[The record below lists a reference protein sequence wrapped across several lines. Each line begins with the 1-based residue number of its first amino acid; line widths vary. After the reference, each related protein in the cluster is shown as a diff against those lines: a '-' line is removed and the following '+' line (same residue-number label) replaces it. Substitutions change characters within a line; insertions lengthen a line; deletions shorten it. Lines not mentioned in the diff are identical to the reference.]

1 MSNDF
6 AAIQAS
12 IAALQQ
18 QWTDMQK
25 LLQDDP
31 AGGPAQPQQQTY
43 GVPGTMMPGGA
54 PAIAYGQQPI
64 QQQTMQAKTQQYP
77 PQQDPSGYATQ
88 TAPQGYGVSYGEAP
102 PATSAPVDDP
112 AAAYRAGTFA
122 GHSPLQS
129 TTVPPAEDPARYNAN
144 YPQSLDGP
152 TIASPSA
159 SDADLQRMGTYVPG
173 TGNRPPQTTSSDTV
187 PSTAP
192 PTYHSVA
199 PPPRTA
205 TSTSS
210 GGSPPISPRP
220 YGPSG
225 TRVQPPPGFQ
235 AYANQM
241 NAQSPA
247 TVQYAQPAGPPPIP
261 PKSSNGSQSL
271 SPHMEMPPPPP
282 PSELSPAAAAAGGTE
297 DERALQLK
305 RLRALHSANAVKQQ
319 QLTRNK
325 TAIDIAFILDLTTS
339 MEPWLAQVS
348 YKIKEIMSTIE
359 TRWPDSIARV
369 AFIGYQDFDVIG
381 KPYYVVKDFTTA
393 EELQSTLATL
403 RCDGGNDYCEDVLG
417 AMLKVRELSWAA
429 KTRLVIFVADAPAHH
444 NYFHDCG
451 AQNDRYFNSPD
462 PAGYGP
468 EDMKGVLRYLA
479 NSDIEMHCF
488 KLQARTDKME
498 RRFKEILN
506 RYAADL
512 YVHHIDQK
520 PEEFLPNV
528 LKAVSSSVVRSSMR

>member
-31 AGGPAQPQQQTY
+31 AGVPGQPQLQSY
-43 GVPGTMMPGGA
+43 VVPGTMTPGGA
-54 PAIAYGQQPI
+54 PTSAYGQPQM
-64 QQQTMQAKTQQYP
+64 QQTMQPQTQQYP
-77 PQQDPSGYATQ
+77 PQQDSSGYAAQ
-88 TAPQGYGVSYGEAP
+88 PAPQGYGVSYGEAP
-102 PATSAPVDDP
+102 TSTSAPVDDP

-122 GHSPLQS
+122 GHSPRP
-129 TTVPPAEDPARYNAN
+129 TPAAPPAEDRAGYNAH
-144 YPQSLDGP
+144 YPPPSSGAP
-152 TIASPSA
+152 AIVSPSP
-159 SDADLQRMGTYVPG
+159 SDADLQRMGTYAPG
-173 TGNRPPQTTSSDTV
+173 MANLPPQTASSETV
-187 PSTAP
+187 PSVAP
-192 PTYHSVA
+192 PPSYHSVA

-241 NAQSPA
+241 NAQNPA
-247 TVQYAQPAGPPPIP
+247 TVQYAQPAGLPPIP
-261 PKSSNGSQSL
+261 PKSSNGQAV
-271 SPHMEMPPPPP
+271 SPRMEMPAPPPTG
-282 PSELSPAAAAAGGTE
+282 EMSPAAGAAGGTE

-339 MEPWLAQVS
+339 MEPWLAQVT